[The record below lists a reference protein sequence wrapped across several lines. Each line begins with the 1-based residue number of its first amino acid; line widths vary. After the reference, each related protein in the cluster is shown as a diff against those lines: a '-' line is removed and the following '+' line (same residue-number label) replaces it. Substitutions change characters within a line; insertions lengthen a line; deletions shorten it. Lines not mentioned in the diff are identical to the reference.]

1 MTDYGKTKW
10 KLIIILIHANVTVKY
25 NYKIRIVLLCRFLAE
40 GRDGHELEIP
50 IWVRD
55 VFGLRGHLAILPPSL
70 QYSLAQVRG
79 QFMLDNFRAY

>member
-1 MTDYGKTKW
+1 MTNYGKTKW

-50 IWVRD
+50 I
-55 VFGLRGHLAILPPSL
+55 
-70 QYSLAQVRG
+70 
-79 QFMLDNFRAY
+79 

>member
-25 NYKIRIVLLCRFLAE
+25 NYKIRIVLFILCRFLAE

-50 IWVRD
+50 I
-55 VFGLRGHLAILPPSL
+55 
-70 QYSLAQVRG
+70 
-79 QFMLDNFRAY
+79 

>member
-25 NYKIRIVLLCRFLAE
+25 DYKIRIVLLGRFLAG

-50 IWVRD
+50 I
-55 VFGLRGHLAILPPSL
+55 
-70 QYSLAQVRG
+70 
-79 QFMLDNFRAY
+79 